1 MHIVVCSKNAV
12 TINAASAAFESH
24 QPRLTVCESGLEVLA
39 AVGILAADLLI
50 VDLQTP
56 GLNSSLIFSAIR
68 QLAPSLS
75 ILAVSVKPEDD
86 ARSLSRKGISF
97 VRVSPEVTDVQK
109 LALELRQVGEI
120 HGAGLCVS
128 T

>member
-1 MHIVVCSKNAV
+1 VDIVICSKSSV
-12 TINAASAAFESH
+12 TIEAASAAFESH

-39 AVGILAADLLI
+39 AVEILAADLLI

-56 GLNSSLIFSAIR
+56 GVNSSLIFSAIR
-68 QLAPSLS
+68 QLAPGLS
-75 ILAVSVKPEDD
+75 ILAVTAKPEDD
-86 ARSLSRKGISF
+86 ARSLSCKGISF

-109 LALELRQVGEI
+109 LALELRNVGEM
-120 HGAGLCVS
+120 HGASLCVS

>member
-1 MHIVVCSKNAV
+1 MDIVICSKSSV
-12 TINAASAAFESH
+12 TIQAASAAFESH

-39 AVGILAADLLI
+39 AVEILAADLLI

-56 GLNSSLIFSAIR
+56 GLDSSLTFSAIR
-68 QLAPSLS
+68 QLAPRLS
-75 ILAVSVKPEDD
+75 ILAVTAKPAGD
-86 ARSLSRKGISF
+86 ARSLSCEGIAF
-97 VRVSPEVTDVQK
+97 VRVSSEVTDVQT
-109 LALELRQVGEI
+109 LALGLREAGEM